1 MSTIGSSST
10 VPRIRPFLRFADAG
24 LEGDFQAQYFRDNL
38 GYVRAALVLGIAAWA
53 FFAFFSPPPIG
64 QDRYLAIHLV
74 GIGVT
79 SLSILLS
86 FVPGYARWWQIA
98 IVVLVLVSAA
108 LAQTHRLLTGHPAD
122 WTSVVALMMVLAFAF
137 ALFRLQYRY
146 AALAGI
152 LAIATYSAMR
162 GLVQAP
168 GDIGL
173 LEPDVDL
180 LAFATVGTAAAFAL
194 ERFARLLFLRERDLD
209 RERERGDMLLRN
221 ILPVGIIDRLKIR
234 EPGFDDD
241 RIAERYAEA
250 TVLFADLVGF
260 TERAARMDPDELID
274 MLDEV
279 FNRWDELADRFGL
292 EKIKTI
298 GDAYMAVAG
307 VPDLRTDHA
316 EAAADM
322 ALGIRDTVS
331 QLRWPS
337 GAPISVR
344 IGIATG
350 PVIAGVIG
358 HRKFAYDIWG
368 DTVNAAS
375 RLESVAAPG
384 TVQVSEAVYDRL
396 SGNYA
401 FSGPF
406 VVFLKGKGATT
417 ARSLLC
423 RARATNGAVARPVL
437 VGAGTEGGHGT
448 P

>member
-1 MSTIGSSST
+1 VSAIGSSSKD
-10 VPRIRPFLRFADAG
+10 PRIRPFLRFANAG

-38 GYVRAALVLGIAAWA
+38 GYVRTALVLGIATWA
-53 FFAFFSPPPIG
+53 FFAFSSAPPIG
-64 QDRYLAIHLV
+64 QEGYLAIHLV

-79 SLSILLS
+79 SLSLLLT
-86 FVPGYARWWQIA
+86 FVPGYARWWQVA
-98 IVVLVLVSAA
+98 IVVFVLVSAA
-108 LAQTHRLLTGHPAD
+108 LAESHRVVTRHPAD
-122 WTSVVALMMVLAFAF
+122 WTGVVALMMVLVFAF

-146 AALAGI
+146 AALGGI
-152 LAIATYSAMR
+152 LAIACYSAIR
-162 GLVQAP
+162 GLVQVP

-194 ERFARLLFLRERDLD
+194 ERFARMLFLRERDLD

-234 EPGFDDD
+234 QPGFDDD
-241 RIAERYAEA
+241 RIAERYPEA

-260 TERAARMDPDELID
+260 TERAARTDPDELIAT
-274 MLDEV
+274 LDEV

-307 VPDLRTDHA
+307 VPNVRTDHV

-344 IGIATG
+344 IGVATG

-375 RLESVAAPG
+375 RLESIAAPG
-384 TVQVSEAVYDRL
+384 SIQVSEAVYDRL
-396 SGNYA
+396 STNYA
-401 FSGPF
+401 FSAPYM
-406 VVFLKGKGATT
+406 VDLKGKGATQV
-417 ARSLLC
+417 RSLLC
-423 RARATNGAVARPVL
+423 HVRAANGAPVL
-437 VGAGTEGGHGT
+437 VGASREETMTSMTG
-448 P
+448 

>member
-1 MSTIGSSST
+1 MSAIGSSST
-10 VPRIRPFLRFADAG
+10 VPRIRPFLRFTEAA
-24 LEGDFQAQYFRDNL
+24 LEADFQAQYFRDNL
-38 GYVRAALVLGIAAWA
+38 GYVRAALVLGITAWA
-53 FFAFFSPPPIG
+53 FFAFSSAPPIG
-64 QDRYLAIHLV
+64 QEGYLAIHLV

-79 SLSILLS
+79 SLSLLLT

-108 LAQTHRLLTGHPAD
+108 LAQHHRLVTRHPAD
-122 WTSVVALMMVLAFAF
+122 WTGVVALMMVLA
-137 ALFRLQYRY
+137 
-146 AALAGI
+146 
-152 LAIATYSAMR
+152 IASYTSMR
-162 GLVQAP
+162 ALVQAP

-209 RERERGDMLLRN
+209 RERERGDILLRN
-221 ILPVGIIDRLKIR
+221 VLPVGIIDRLKIR

-274 MLDEV
+274 TLDEV

-307 VPDLRTDHA
+307 VPDPRTDHV

-322 ALGIRDTVS
+322 ALGIRDTVW

-384 TVQVSEAVYDRL
+384 SIQVSEAMYDRL

-401 FSGPF
+401 FSGPY
-406 VVFLKGKGATT
+406 VVDLKGKGATR

-423 RARATNGAVARPVL
+423 HVRATNGAVRRPVL
-437 VGAGTEGGHGT
+437 VGAGGEEDHET